1 MCMNPLTEA
10 LTVFLCAIIV
20 AFALFAGTE
29 AWHLKSAN
37 ETIAKQQATITQLTA
52 SLEIQTAN
60 VASCKQANTENQL
73 AIDQLTI
80 DHAKAVNLI
89 AQISTR
95 KAGALVPVTA
105 VVDKT
110 QADPVLIEAL
120 KQVGALK

>member
-1 MCMNPLTEA
+1 MNPLTEA

-20 AFALFAGTE
+20 AVALIAGTE

-37 ETIAKQQATITQLTA
+37 ETIAKQQVTITQLTA

-95 KAGALVPVTA
+95 KAGALVPVPA